1 MKRGKKSSTKRDRVE
16 LREETLRPSP
26 YLGYGRD
33 KLAVHLISHESCNF
47 AEPQLR
53 RAIWLNPFE
62 PAFKQHLAWC
72 LYKQK
77 QYAEARTWIKK
88 AIEQE
93 PSEIN
98 NQQMLETIE
107 KALAGSLENQWK
119 EH

>member
-1 MKRGKKSSTKRDRVE
+1 MTNNKRKEINKKDRLE
-16 LREETLRPSP
+16 IREETLRPSP
-26 YLGYGRD
+26 SLGYGRD
-33 KLAVHLISHESCNF
+33 KLAMHLIKHEAYDF

-77 QYAEARTWIKK
+77 RFAEARIWVKK

-93 PSEIN
+93 PNEIN
-98 NQQMLETIE
+98 NQQMLEVIE
-107 KALAGSLENQWK
+107 KALARGQEC
-119 EH
+119 